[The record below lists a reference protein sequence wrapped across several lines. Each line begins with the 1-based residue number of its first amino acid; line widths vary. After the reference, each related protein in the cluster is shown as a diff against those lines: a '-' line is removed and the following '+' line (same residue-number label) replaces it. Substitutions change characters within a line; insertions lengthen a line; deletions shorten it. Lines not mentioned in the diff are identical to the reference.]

1 MILQLPKVRR
11 VWRAAVLIVECVED
25 GNMFTS
31 VSRFHI
37 TNRMNTLQ
45 IQAAGTSAFGA
56 MEISMGSLTI
66 RLLRIAISKRFGDC
80 MDSSNAELIGP
91 LLAFLIHQKGGSR
104 RGKLVSASTF
114 CQI

>member
-11 VWRAAVLIVECVED
+11 VWRAVLIVECVED

-45 IQAAGTSAFGA
+45 AAGTSAFEA
-56 MEISMGSLTI
+56 MEISMGSLTNM
-66 RLLRIAISKRFGDC
+66 F
-80 MDSSNAELIGP
+80 
-91 LLAFLIHQKGGSR
+91 
-104 RGKLVSASTF
+104 
-114 CQI
+114 